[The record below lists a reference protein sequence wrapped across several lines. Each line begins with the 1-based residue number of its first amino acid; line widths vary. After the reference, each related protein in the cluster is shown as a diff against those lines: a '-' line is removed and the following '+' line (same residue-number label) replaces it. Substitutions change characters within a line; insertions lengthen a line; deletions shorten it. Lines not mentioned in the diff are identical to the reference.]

1 MKEYKGLTE
10 TEAQSSRKAFGRNE
24 LGAKANSPIWSIL
37 LEIIKEP
44 LFIILVATSIIY
56 FLLGEVSEGTIML
69 VAIGLVAAISIFQEN
84 KSRTAIEALKKLST
98 PQVKVYRS
106 GKNVTVPIEEIV
118 VGDFILVEDGNVV
131 PADAKILEAH
141 DFSVNESILTGESL
155 SISKDEFS
163 DSPIIYKGTTVDS
176 GNCVAVV
183 TAVGI
188 QSSLGKI
195 GESLQEIEQT
205 RTPLQTQIRN
215 FVRSMVAFGGIAF
228 LMVWLINYL
237 DSRDIFSSLL
247 QGLTLAMS
255 VLPEEIPVAFSTFM
269 ALGAY
274 RLYKSNVITRS
285 PYTVETLGAAT
296 VICTDKTGTL
306 TENRMEL
313 RATYDFKS
321 DTSIDFTKEK
331 PVFNETIEYALWA
344 SEVLP
349 FDPMEKSIHS
359 FYELHAPVDQRKSY
373 KMVHEYPLGGKPPI
387 MTHVFEKP
395 NGEKIVAVK
404 GSVEGVMNQCDLSEA
419 DSAKILFEV
428 AKFTEMGFRV
438 LAVGKAA
445 PEIDTFPKSQYEFDF
460 EFIGLLAFYDP
471 PKKNIQNV
479 LYNFYQAG
487 IEVKMIT
494 GDYSTTA
501 MAIAQQVGLRSS
513 DLVLK
518 GEEVM
523 SMEFSDLQQRVKN
536 TQVFARMFP
545 EAKLRVVQAL
555 KKNGEIV
562 AMTGDG
568 VNDGPALKAA
578 HIGIAMGKRGSE
590 VAKSAAALVLV
601 DDDLGHMTEAVALGR
616 RIYENLKK
624 AIQYIISIHI
634 PIILIVLLP
643 LVLSW
648 EYVLIFTPIH
658 VIFLELIMGPT
669 CSIVFE
675 NEPIEPNSMK
685 NPPRKMSQTFF
696 SWRELS
702 LSVLQ
707 GLMITLSTLGL
718 GYYLMVSGESIEAVR
733 TIVFT
738 TLVMSNVFLTLVN
751 RSFYYSVFKTFR
763 YPNKLIPLILG
774 ISVLLMVLILTVPA
788 IQGIFQFE
796 SVSVELIGMA
806 LMVSLIGVFWIEV
819 WKFIR
824 RKNARNT

>member
-1 MKEYKGLTE
+1 
-10 TEAQSSRKAFGRNE
+10 
-24 LGAKANSPIWSIL
+24 
-37 LEIIKEP
+37 
-44 LFIILVATSIIY
+44 
-56 FLLGEVSEGTIML
+56 
-69 VAIGLVAAISIFQEN
+69 
-84 KSRTAIEALKKLST
+84 
-98 PQVKVYRS
+98 
-106 GKNVTVPIEEIV
+106 
-118 VGDFILVEDGNVV
+118 
-131 PADAKILEAH
+131 
-141 DFSVNESILTGESL
+141 
-155 SISKDEFS
+155 
-163 DSPIIYKGTTVDS
+163 
-176 GNCVAVV
+176 
-183 TAVGI
+183 
-188 QSSLGKI
+188 
-195 GESLQEIEQT
+195 
-205 RTPLQTQIRN
+205 
-215 FVRSMVAFGGIAF
+215 
-228 LMVWLINYL
+228 
-237 DSRDIFSSLL
+237 
-247 QGLTLAMS
+247 
-255 VLPEEIPVAFSTFM
+255 
-269 ALGAY
+269 
-274 RLYKSNVITRS
+274 
-285 PYTVETLGAAT
+285 
-296 VICTDKTGTL
+296 
-306 TENRMEL
+306 
-313 RATYDFKS
+313 
-321 DTSIDFTKEK
+321 
-331 PVFNETIEYALWA
+331 
-344 SEVLP
+344 
-349 FDPMEKSIHS
+349 
-359 FYELHAPVDQRKSY
+359 
-373 KMVHEYPLGGKPPI
+373 
-387 MTHVFEKP
+387 
-395 NGEKIVAVK
+395 
-404 GSVEGVMNQCDLSEA
+404 
-419 DSAKILFEV
+419 
-428 AKFTEMGFRV
+428 

-718 GYYLMVSGESIEAVR
+718 GYYLMASGESIEAVR

-819 WKFIR
+819 WKFFR